1 MDKLTIC
8 SVKINDTIFKT
19 NALIDDAGNR
29 HGYRVMRNRNI
40 AVGGNLFLDERSAI
54 MHMLRLAF
62 SDVAQTNMF
71 QEL

>member
-8 SVKINDTIFKT
+8 SVKINDAIFKT
-19 NALIDDAGNR
+19 NALISEDGIC

-40 AVGGNLFLDERSAI
+40 AVGGNMFLDERSAI

-62 SDVAQTNMF
+62 TDVAQTNIF
-71 QEL
+71 ERS